1 MSMSCTSNSFL
12 KIWNIEDKDGYAEV
26 KMSSSRKDR
35 KSGEYINSYF
45 SFVKFTYHAY
55 DKIKK
60 MSVGD
65 KITDVQFSLSMEPYV
80 KNGEKIWPKSV
91 KITVFDFTPVDDVGR
106 KPKGPAPV
114 DEFDPDSSEL
124 PF

>member
-1 MSMSCTSNSFL
+1 MSCTSNSFL
-12 KIWNIEDKDGYAEV
+12 KLWNIEDKDGWAEV

-106 KPKGPAPV
+106 KPAGKAPV
-114 DEFDPDSSEL
+114 DEYEPEDL